1 MIQYFGMKA
10 CYAFAFPWIYDELTS
25 EQDPSSLYE
34 AEPKGLAELK
44 KVLDFVQ
51 NDEYYP
57 EFEFKCAYLLCS
69 IVSSHAFE
77 NGNKRLG
84 VTILLMFLQ
93 KNNALI
99 FDDYF
104 ELKSLIKKYFP
115 KYKWEENKN
124 LEDAHSLF
132 IYNLAIVIADRPQWS
147 TKNFNE
153 MRTKVTKIFREIYW
167 INKNQKNEEFDE

>member
-25 EQDPSSLYE
+25 EEPSFLYE
-34 AEPKGLAELK
+34 TEPRGLAELQ

-51 NDEYYP
+51 NDEHYP
-57 EFEFKCAYLLCS
+57 EFEFKCAYLLCN
-69 IVSSHAFE
+69 IVSSHPFS

-93 KNNALI
+93 KNDALI

-104 ELKSLIKKYFP
+104 ELKSLLKKYFP
-115 KYKWEENKN
+115 KYEWEENKN

-132 IYNLAIVIADRPQWS
+132 IYNLAIVIADRLKWS
-147 TKNFNE
+147 TKNFDE
-153 MRTKVTKIFREIYW
+153 MRAKVTKIFREIYW
-167 INKNQKNEEFDE
+167 VGKNQKAGESDE